1 MFSFCE
7 LLAMCMLDGIML
19 LTSPRLEDTKLL
31 VPCDAKRYG
40 CALMM
45 LHVAM

>member
-1 MFSFCE
+1 
-7 LLAMCMLDGIML
+7 MCMLDGIML

-31 VPCDAKRYG
+31 VLCDAKQYC

-45 LHVAM
+45 LRGAI